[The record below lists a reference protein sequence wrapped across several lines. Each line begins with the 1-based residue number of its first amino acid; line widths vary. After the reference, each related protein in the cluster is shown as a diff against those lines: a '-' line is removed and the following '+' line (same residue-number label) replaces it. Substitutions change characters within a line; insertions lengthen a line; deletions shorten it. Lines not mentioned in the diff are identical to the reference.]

1 MLIETFYAIFVSFI
15 FAGTTIA
22 GKFLTGFGI
31 TPFFL
36 AFFRFSMSSL
46 FLLPLINR
54 SEIKNLNRRHIVYF
68 LLAGIAGIFLFNVL
82 FFAALQYTSAISVSL
97 IGATNPI
104 LALIIAVI
112 FSKAIPSKK
121 QIFSLIFAFLGVS
134 LIILHDDFGG
144 ASNLKYANNLGEFL
158 ALAAVFSQITYAML
172 VKQLSNFFST
182 KFLACLVG
190 FSGLIFLIPFV
201 ITFKWSILLT
211 LSVPA
216 ILALVYIG
224 TFGGAISTTLYA
236 RVVKSLGA
244 TSANMVVF
252 SLWPVFTFILSIIF
266 GFIPTLWHLA
276 GGLLV
281 LVALILDLS
290 DKQIKIKI

>member
-1 MLIETFYAIFVSFI
+1 MLIETLYAVFVSFI

-22 GKFLTGFGI
+22 GKFLSKFGI

-36 AFFRFSMSSL
+36 SFFRFGMSSL

-104 LALIIAVI
+104 IALIIAVI
-112 FSKAIPSKK
+112 FSKIIPSKK
-121 QIFSLIFAFLGVS
+121 QIFSLVFAFLGVS
-134 LIILHDDFGG
+134 LIILQDDTG
-144 ASNLKYANNLGEFL
+144 SSLKCANNLGEFL

-190 FSGLIFLIPFV
+190 FSGIIFLVPFV

-216 ILALVYIG
+216 ILALAYIG
-224 TFGGAISTTLYA
+224 TFGAAISTTLYA

-266 GFIPTLWHLA
+266 GFTPTLWHFA
-276 GGLLV
+276 GGALV
-281 LVALILDLS
+281 LVALILDLL
-290 DKQIKIKI
+290 DKQIKIKL